1 MFENFFGLNEVN
13 FLIDALLCLI
23 IGYAIGAE
31 RESRGKDAG
40 ISTNMFVIF
49 GAMLFTFISGSVDPA
64 SKSRIAAQI
73 VTGIGFLGAG
83 LILKEGIVVRNLT
96 TAASIW
102 FAGSIGMA
110 VGFGYYFIAIVAAII
125 SIIIPRIPHIS
136 KKSPEA
142 VSNNTLS
149 KKKSDAKHETHSDP
163 PDSD

>member
-1 MFENFFGLNEVN
+1 MPYYKDLNKEFDMPTFALSTHEIS
-13 FLIDALLCLI
+13 FLIDVLLCLA
-23 IGYAIGAE
+23 IGYVIGIE

-49 GAMLFTFISGSVDPA
+49 GAMLFTFISATVDPA

-83 LILKEGIVVRNLT
+83 LILKEGGSVKNLT

-102 FAGSIGMA
+102 FSGAIGMA
-110 VGFGYYFIAIVAAII
+110 IGFEYYFVAILASVV
-125 SIIIPRIPHIS
+125 SVVIPRIPHIN

-142 VSNNTLS
+142 T
-149 KKKSDAKHETHSDP
+149 DQ
-163 PDSD
+163 